1 MKNKVLIRKQAG
13 GGLQYQVTQQG
24 SAPKTSFLGNLA
36 ALRGG
41 ARGLVK
47 DPNNPNNVRQG
58 FIPGSQLGNAKPTAM
73 QRLAAGAN
81 VAGTGLAAAL
91 TGLQTAYGLQGGN
104 IGALGTIKDQFRA
117 NVGGLTGGSPT
128 EAQQTQD
135 MATKEY
141 QERQR
146 EMARLAMLNQAQD
159 EVSQRNDPTQV
170 TQTAAP
176 QQTAVPQIRGP
187 VAVSLP
193 LHTPQG
199 PYSNQALLQQ
209 MTTQQP
215 QQMTQQPQPNLDVG
229 VSPTNMQTAAHLA
242 QQTGFQPDQTTTQM
256 PPIQTNVTT
265 TAEQFPYQPTL
276 SQYQPSATTQ
286 TSLQDD
292 FNVQSPVQPPM
303 QPMRTFA
310 TTTPFNMQQMTQL
323 QDIHNMMQ
331 RGGAGAQGTIDT
343 QLQQFNQGLR
353 EGMPSVTRENIG
365 QYLNKSFVDYAY
377 ELHGDIL
384 RKATPHEAGLLVMN
398 MYLEMLR

>member
-1 MKNKVLIRKQAG
+1 MNNKVLIRKQAG

-24 SAPKTSFLGNLA
+24 SAPKTSFLGNVA

-58 FIPGSQLGNAKPTAM
+58 FIPGSQLGNAKPTTM

-104 IGALGTIKDQFRA
+104 IGALGSIKDQFRA

-159 EVSQRNDPTQV
+159 TVSQRQNPTQV

-176 QQTAVPQIRGP
+176 QQMTTQQTAAPQQISGS
-187 VAVSLP
+187 VAVSKP
-193 LHTPQG
+193 LQTPQG
-199 PYSNQALLQQ
+199 PYSYQTIGRQ
-209 MTTQQP
+209 MMQQP
-215 QQMTQQPQPNLDVG
+215 AAPTAQPFQQTLGVGSSAPYMSEDAQLIHATSVSTDPNVSSQMQPN
-229 VSPTNMQTAAHLA
+229 
-242 QQTGFQPDQTTTQM
+242 
-256 PPIQTNVTT
+256 QTNAST
-265 TAEQFPYQPTL
+265 TAEQFPYQPSL

-286 TSLQDD
+286 TSLQDFSPQLSQED
-292 FNVQSPVQPPM
+292 QEFGQRFAAQSGFFQQGILDSWNKNRERRGLPPLTSQEASSAFQSPY
-303 QPMRTFA
+303 A
-310 TTTPFNMQQMTQL
+310 
-323 QDIHNMMQ
+323 
-331 RGGAGAQGTIDT
+331 
-343 QLQQFNQGLR
+343 
-353 EGMPSVTRENIG
+353 
-365 QYLNKSFVDYAY
+365 KSFVDYAY

-384 RKATPHEAGLLVMN
+384 RKANPHEAGLLVMN

>member
-1 MKNKVLIRKQAG
+1 MIRKQAANSNI
-13 GGLQYQVTQQG
+13 QYQVTQPG
-24 SAPKTSFLGNLA
+24 SAPKTSFLGNVATLF
-36 ALRGG
+36 GG
-41 ARGLVK
+41 ARGLVQN
-47 DPNNPNNVRQG
+47 PNNPNDVRQG
-58 FIPGSQLGNAKPTAM
+58 FIPGSQLGVKPTRA
-73 QRLAAGAN
+73 QRFAAGAN

-104 IGALGTIKDQFRA
+104 LSALTSAKDQFRA

-141 QERQR
+141 EERQR

-159 EVSQRNDPTQV
+159 TLSQRQDPTQAHQ
-170 TQTAAP
+170 TAQQTAAP
-176 QQTAVPQIRGP
+176 QTTTPQQISGP
-187 VAVSLP
+187 VAVSQP
-193 LHTPQG
+193 LQNPQG
-199 PYSNQALLQQ
+199 PFSPQAIGQQ
-209 MTTQQP
+209 MMLQPAASQTPTGVDANMQQQARLLERMSVPIDPNVSFQMPLNTTQTPLQS
-215 QQMTQQPQPNLDVG
+215 N
-229 VSPTNMQTAAHLA
+229 
-242 QQTGFQPDQTTTQM
+242 
-256 PPIQTNVTT
+256 
-265 TAEQFPYQPTL
+265 
-276 SQYQPSATTQ
+276 TTQ
-286 TSLQDD
+286 TSLTQ
-292 FNVQSPVQPPM
+292 FQPEQSPPQYLGSQM

-343 QLQQFNQGLR
+343 QLQQFNQNLR

-365 QYLNKSFVDYAY
+365 QYINKSFVDYAY